1 MSKWAVLLVC
11 ALAVGCGDAAE
22 PTGSGD
28 AQVSA
33 DTASEGGDAESSGDL
48 DATTLSDATDVAGD
62 DAEALTDTEE
72 FPSDL
77 PIITEIQEDVDLS
90 EYFPDSVGPDGLH
103 FAYALPGLF
112 AILLA
117 LFFMLAPPLPQP
129 GRRPRPHLPS
139 NSCEAPPYA
148 EPRGRRRSWRS
159 RPPHPRPPHGPPR
172 EAGRRRPP
180 CSRPGEIW
188 GRYSRD
194 RGEI

>member
-90 EYFPDSVGPDGLH
+90 EYFPDSVGPD
-103 FAYALPGLF
+103 ADA
-112 AILLA
+112 AT
-117 LFFMLAPPLPQP
+117 
-129 GRRPRPHLPS
+129 
-139 NSCEAPPYA
+139 
-148 EPRGRRRSWRS
+148 
-159 RPPHPRPPHGPPR
+159 
-172 EAGRRRPP
+172 
-180 CSRPGEIW
+180 
-188 GRYSRD
+188 
-194 RGEI
+194 